1 MAEPKLINFGNINLL
16 ADHLYDDDNSAF
28 TAFLFTAKPQQEWE
42 RIARNIYKLPA
53 FIELVKSMKPVSTWE
68 AVIPES
74 VSDALKRGDLT
85 LRAAKD
91 GTGVVPALVNRQGKI
106 VHWVRLTQREC
117 TPQLLGALNNF
128 ALQIQVGEII
138 QQLQALNERLRAIER
153 GQRDNRIA
161 LVLGAKQKLIETL
174 AIHNPDLRNA
184 LLIEAVSSANTARA
198 QLMESMKTDVRGILS
213 KKPGIGG
220 NKTETM
226 GEVRRSFT
234 YINMATGIIATA
246 YTVFEEP
253 LARAASLKAYQHFLN
268 SIVLKQVG
276 KDSLLQRLN
285 SWDSVADD
293 MWIKGPA
300 VLNRNLAL
308 LIKNTDGHL
317 QIGTE
322 ENSDGRE
329 AESL

>member
-106 VHWVRLTQREC
+106 VHWVRLAQQEC
-117 TPQLLGALNNF
+117 TPQILGALNNF
-128 ALQIQVGEII
+128 TLQVQVGEII
-138 QQLQALNERLRAIER
+138 QQLQALNERLKAIER

-161 LVLGAKQKLIETL
+161 MALGAKQKLIEAL
-174 AIHNPDLRNA
+174 AIHNSNLRNA

-198 QLMESMKTDVRGILS
+198 QLMESMKTDVRVILS
-213 KKPGIGG
+213 RAPGS
-220 NKTETM
+220 KTETM
-226 GEVRRSFT
+226 NEVRRSFT

-246 YTVFEEP
+246 YSVLGEP

-268 SIVLKQVG
+268 TIVLKQVG

-293 MWIKGPA
+293 MWIKEPT

-308 LIKNTDGHL
+308 LIKNTDGRL
-317 QIGTE
+317 RIGTE
-322 ENSDGRE
+322 ENSDGRKKE
-329 AESL
+329 GL

>member
-106 VHWVRLTQREC
+106 VHWVRLAQQEC

-128 ALQIQVGEII
+128 TLQVRVGEII
-138 QQLQALNERLRAIER
+138 QQLQALNERLKAIER

-161 LVLGAKQKLIETL
+161 MALGAKQKLIEAL
-174 AIHNPDLRNA
+174 AIHNSNLRNA

-198 QLMESMKTDVRGILS
+198 QLMESMKTDVRVILS
-213 KKPGIGG
+213 RAPGS
-220 NKTETM
+220 KTETM
-226 GEVRRSFT
+226 NEVRRSFT

-246 YTVFEEP
+246 YSVLGEP

-268 SIVLKQVG
+268 TIVLKQVG

-293 MWIKGPA
+293 MWIKEPTI
-300 VLNRNLAL
+300 LNRNLAL
-308 LIKNTDGHL
+308 LIKNTDGRL
-317 QIGTE
+317 RIGTE
-322 ENSDGRE
+322 ENSDGRKKE
-329 AESL
+329 GL

>member
-106 VHWVRLTQREC
+106 VHWVRLAQQEC

-128 ALQIQVGEII
+128 TLQVQVGEII
-138 QQLQALNERLRAIER
+138 QQLQVLNERLKAIER

-161 LVLGAKQKLIETL
+161 MALGAKQKLIEAL
-174 AIHNPDLRNA
+174 AIHNSNLRNA

-198 QLMESMKTDVRGILS
+198 QLMESMKTDVRVILS
-213 KKPGIGG
+213 RAPGS
-220 NKTETM
+220 KTETM
-226 GEVRRSFT
+226 NEVRRSFT

-246 YTVFEEP
+246 YSVLGEP

-268 SIVLKQVG
+268 TIVLKQVG

-293 MWIKGPA
+293 MWIKEPT

-308 LIKNTDGHL
+308 LIKNTDGRL
-317 QIGTE
+317 RIGTE
-322 ENSDGRE
+322 ENSDGRKKE
-329 AESL
+329 GL

>member
-28 TAFLFTAKPQQEWE
+28 TAFLFTAKPQQEWG

-106 VHWVRLTQREC
+106 VHWVRLAQQEC

-128 ALQIQVGEII
+128 TLQVQVGEII
-138 QQLQALNERLRAIER
+138 QQLQALNERLKAIER

-161 LVLGAKQKLIETL
+161 MALGAKQKLIEAL
-174 AIHNPDLRNA
+174 AIHNSNLRNA

-198 QLMESMKTDVRGILS
+198 QLMESMKTDVRVILS
-213 KKPGIGG
+213 RAPGS
-220 NKTETM
+220 KTETM
-226 GEVRRSFT
+226 NEVRRSFT

-246 YTVFEEP
+246 YSVLGEP

-268 SIVLKQVG
+268 TIVLKQVG

-293 MWIKGPA
+293 MWIKEPT

-308 LIKNTDGHL
+308 LIKNTDGRL
-317 QIGTE
+317 RIGTE
-322 ENSDGRE
+322 ENSDGRKKE
-329 AESL
+329 GL